1 MKLLHTSDWHLG
13 KVLKGTSRLEE
24 QAAVLGSLV
33 RLTAGERVDVVLVA
47 GDVYESAAPPP
58 EAQALA
64 WRTLLALADTG
75 AQVVVVAGNHDNAA
89 QFEAVRPLAA
99 SAGITVLG
107 RPRRPGDG
115 GVLDLRAADGSHLR
129 LAALPFVSQRF
140 VVRAADLMDQDGA
153 QHAGSYAERCRMVL
167 RHLCAGFGPETV
179 NVVVAHAMVRGGR
192 LGGGEREAQTIEDY
206 WIDATAFPPTAQYVA
221 LGHLHRTQQL
231 PGPAPLWY
239 SGSPIQV
246 DFGEQ
251 DDDKHVLLVE
261 VHPGRPARVEPVRLD
276 GVRRLRTVDGTVAEL
291 RRLADEVRAV
301 LPNALEIRLAAPV
314 DGPFGARPT
323 RQGRTPHELFSSY
336 LQERRI
342 EDPRVERLFA
352 ELLDDQVR
360 DGP

>member
-1 MKLLHTSDWHLG
+1 
-13 KVLKGTSRLEE
+13 
-24 QAAVLGSLV
+24 
-33 RLTAGERVDVVLVA
+33 
-47 GDVYESAAPPP
+47 
-58 EAQALA
+58 
-64 WRTLLALADTG
+64 
-75 AQVVVVAGNHDNAA
+75 
-89 QFEAVRPLAA
+89 
-99 SAGITVLG
+99 
-107 RPRRPGDG
+107 
-115 GVLDLRAADGSHLR
+115 VLDLRAADGSHLR

-140 VVRAADLMDQDGA
+140 VVRAAELMDQDGA

-291 RRLADEVRAV
+291 RRLADEVGNDLLRVVVTEARRAGLADEVRAV